1 MYKCHN
7 IPSLTCDYYCPDEKT
22 TLTYVSEDGRSMYG
36 SIGTTACC
44 GSASVFGLL
53 FYRDHIVRFLKDSK
67 CSVIILNGQWANHW
81 DKPSLTEMESQL
93 NRIEP
98 KVFQCKLTLLNNT
111 QILILLDI
119 LDPMAYLEWM
129 NKK

>member
-1 MYKCHN
+1 
-7 IPSLTCDYYCPDEKT
+7 
-22 TLTYVSEDGRSMYG
+22 MYG